1 MLWREGVSKT
11 AKAEMELR
19 ISLILDVV
27 FCKEC
32 KHRNSPEMCP
42 FYKFDATDDYDFC
55 SRGEKR

>member
-1 MLWREGVSKT
+1 MSKT

-32 KHRNSPEMCP
+32 KHRNSPEMRP
-42 FYKFDATDDYDFC
+42 FYKFDATDDDDFC